1 MELTASYLGL
11 SLAHPFIAGASP
23 LSASLDMV
31 KRLEDGG
38 AAALVLPSLFEEQVT
53 MAESGRIHQMDP
65 ADAEF
70 AEAVASFPL
79 SQPYAQGPDEYLDYL
94 RRVRA
99 AVRVPV
105 IASLNGMTG
114 ESWLK
119 IASSLEEAG
128 ADAVELN
135 IDEIPLERGRTAIA
149 VESDIRNIVV
159 ALKDELRIPVALK
172 LSPFFTAFA
181 QVAHKLDAARVDGL
195 VLFNRFNHP
204 DIDVHHV
211 RIVPRMRLSSRS
223 ELPIRLHWAAV
234 LSGTVRASIAITGG
248 VASPDDGI
256 KCLLAGADAVQMV
269 SAILRHGPSYFHAMR
284 DGLSHW
290 ADVHQYGKL
299 SDVRGRLS
307 LEKTSEPILYHRA
320 NYLRTLQSWTA
331 RSERSARRSPEK
343 PGQP

>member
-1 MELTASYLGL
+1 MDLTGSYLGL

-38 AAALVLPSLFEEQVT
+38 AAAVVLPSLFEEQVT

-65 ADAEF
+65 ADGEF
-70 AEAVASFPL
+70 GEAVASFPVE
-79 SQPYAQGPDEYLDYL
+79 QPYANDPDEYLEYL

-99 AVRVPV
+99 AVKVPV

-135 IDEIPLERGRTAIA
+135 IDEIPIERGRTAVA

-159 ALKDELRIPVALK
+159 ALKDELRIPMALK
-172 LSPFFTAFA
+172 LSPFFTSFA

-211 RIVPRMRLSSRS
+211 RIVPRMRLSTRS

-248 VASPDDGI
+248 VAAPEDGI

-269 SAILRHGPSYFHAMR
+269 SAILRHGPTYFRAMCA
-284 DGLSHW
+284 GLSHW
-290 ADVHQYGKL
+290 AEKHEYGTL
-299 SDVRGRLS
+299 NEVRGRLS

-331 RSERSARRSPEK
+331 RSQRAARREADK
-343 PGQP
+343 PG